1 MAPGKRKSDLTP
13 RQRALVETM
22 QRVRFGRIEH
32 LIVRDGDPVIERG
45 ATRVVRSIRFEGE
58 NGPHP
63 ALDREDT
70 VLKAKVMNLL
80 QRLEEL
86 GEGTVAVLHFGD
98 GLPGSMEVDDGC
110 DDQPGVVA
118 GLGPSLSLP
127 PLRGAVAQAV
137 ERR

>member
-1 MAPGKRKSDLTP
+1 MAPGKRKSDLSP

-58 NGPHP
+58 GDPPP
-63 ALDREDT
+63 ARDRDDA
-70 VLKAKVMNLL
+70 VLKASVVNLVH
-80 QRLEEL
+80 RLAEIDN
-86 GEGTVAVLHFGD
+86 GTVTVLRFGD
-98 GLPGSMEVDDGC
+98 GLPASMEIDDDAG
-110 DDQPGVVA
+110 DQPGIGA
-118 GLGPSLSLP
+118 GSDRSPSRP
-127 PLRGAVAQAV
+127 PLRGAVAHVV